1 MKTIIYM
8 IRHAE
13 SPFIYGRERIRGISE
28 KGKQDSQKVTEIMS
42 NKQIDIIFSSPYK
55 RAVQTIEGIAHDKKM
70 EINLIEDL
78 RERQLK
84 GDFKMPK
91 EERLEAIEKSF
102 QNHDY
107 SLLDGES
114 VNDVQNRAIPVIKEL
129 LLTYYGKQ
137 MIIGTHG
144 NVMTIIMNYF
154 NSKYGYGFWANTS
167 MPDIYE
173 LVFSDFELDA
183 VRRLW
188 D

>member
-1 MKTIIYM
+1 METTIYM

-13 SPFIYGRERIRGISE
+13 SPFVFGKERTRGISE
-28 KGKQDSQKVTEIMS
+28 KGIQDSQRITDIMRS
-42 NKQIDIIFSSPYK
+42 RQVDIIFSSPYK
-55 RAVQTIEGIAHDKKM
+55 RAVQTIEGITHYKKM
-70 EINLIEDL
+70 DINLIEDL

-91 EERLEAIEKSF
+91 EERLEAIRKSF
-102 QNHDY
+102 QNRDY
-107 SLLDGES
+107 SLPDGES
-114 VNDVQNRAIPVIKEL
+114 VSDVQNRAIPVIKEL
-129 LLTYYGKQ
+129 LLTYYGKK

-154 NSKYGYGFWANTS
+154 NSRYGFDFWINTT

-173 LVFSDFELDA
+173 LVFSDFELYS